1 MERADVKRRTTLLI
15 NAASV
20 LEKCEEQI
28 LPALYSRVGAS
39 FNATPTQLGN
49 ITLARSFMQA
59 LASPLA
65 GIASHFMP
73 RGTVIC
79 LGCIIWATFTSLF
92 ATTNSI
98 SVALPLVAVNGIGLA
113 LVIPSVQSLTAD
125 YNAADS
131 RGTAF
136 GALWLTISFGG
147 MLGALYA
154 TNVGALRPLGM
165 DGWRFVF
172 YSVASISI
180 LVGLLNAR
188 YVFDPSYHALQQQ
201 RRRQQQEQYQQQ
213 LEEAQTLRGGHAN
226 NNNNGGSP
234 PGTPSA
240 SPLAA
245 ASTSPKLN
253 AALLKSTFTDIASV
267 MKIPTFAIIIIQGII
282 GSVPY
287 ASLVFLTFYL
297 QLLGMSD
304 ASASGLVATYLICG
318 GFGGLLGGW
327 VGDKVARRWPNHGR
341 VTATQFSVAS
351 GIPFA
356 FLIFKGLPK
365 NGESTTVAIYAITIA
380 LFSLATSWP
389 APCANNPIFAEIVPI
404 RLRNLVY
411 AFDRCFEGAVAAFAT
426 PFVGALS
433 EKYFGFSGTST
444 VSGDPTIDLSNARA
458 LGNALLVFSV
468 VPWAFCLATYSGLHY
483 TYPRDRRRAMAMDR
497 DKSLSAESSLEVLG
511 YTEDGCTPVHG
522 GNNSSGSGSA
532 SGNGRTSSLSLRQGQ
547 GGSGQHGSFDE
558 RMPLTSGINGV

>member
-1 MERADVKRRTTLLI
+1 MDAKRRTTILI

-79 LGCIIWATFTSLF
+79 LGCCIWSTFTILF
-92 ATTNSI
+92 ASTNSI
-98 SVALPLVAVNGIGLA
+98 TTALPLCAINGIGLA

-125 YNAADS
+125 YHAADS
-131 RGTAF
+131 RGKAF

-154 TNVGALRPLGM
+154 TNVGALRPLGI

-172 YSVASISI
+172 YSVAGCSIFVGI
-180 LVGLLNAR
+180 LNLL
-188 YVFDPSYHALQQQ
+188 YVHDPSYHQHQQT
-201 RRRQQQEQYQQQ
+201 QYQQNHQ
-213 LEEAQTLRGGHAN
+213 HQQQQQQHGHLPPLQQHLN
-226 NNNNGGSP
+226 NTTTTTTG
-234 PGTPSA
+234 
-240 SPLAA
+240 
-245 ASTSPKLN
+245 PKLN
-253 AALLKSTFTDIASV
+253 FALLKYTFLDIARV
-267 MKIPTFAIIIIQGII
+267 MRIPTFAIIIIQGII

-287 ASLVFLTFYL
+287 ASLVFLTLYL

-304 ASASGLVATYLICG
+304 AAASGLVATYLIFG

-327 VGDKVARRWPNHGR
+327 IGDTVARRYPNHGR
-341 VTATQFSVAS
+341 VAATQFSVAS

-356 FLIFKGLPK
+356 FLIFKGLPL
-365 NGESTTVAIYAITIA
+365 NGETATVCLYAVVIA
-380 LFSLATSWP
+380 LFSLATAWP
-389 APCANNPIFAEIVPI
+389 APCANNPIFAEIVPV

-426 PFVGALS
+426 PFVGRLS
-433 EKYFGFSGTST
+433 ERYFGFSGTSAIT
-444 VSGDPTIDLSNARA
+444 GNPSIDIHNAQA
-458 LGNALLVFSV
+458 MGNALLVFTV
-468 VPWAFCLATYSGLHY
+468 IPWAFCLVAYSGLHL
-483 TYPRDRRRAMAMDR
+483 TYPSDRRRAVMYDR
-497 DKSLSAESSLEVLG
+497 EKSLSSGSLVSLEYEHAV
-511 YTEDGCTPVHG
+511 DGAGGSSSDTPSRG
-522 GNNSSGSGSA
+522 LRS
-532 SGNGRTSSLSLRQGQ
+532 SSLSLRQA
-547 GGSGQHGSFDE
+547 GGLSSSSFEE
-558 RMPLTSGINGV
+558 RMPLQSGNTTGNNSSSGGGGMNSA

>member
-1 MERADVKRRTTLLI
+1 MDVKRRTTLLI

-39 FNATPTQLGN
+39 FKATPTQLGN

-59 LASPLA
+59 LASPFA
-65 GIASHFMP
+65 GIASHFLP
-73 RGTVIC
+73 RGTIIC

-98 SVALPLVAVNGIGLA
+98 NVAMPLCAVNGIGLA

-154 TNVGALRPLGM
+154 TNVGALHPLGL

-172 YSVASISI
+172 YSVASVSI
-180 LVGLLNAR
+180 LVGLLNAK
-188 YVFDPSYHALQQQ
+188 YVFDPGWHAQQQQQ
-201 RRRQQQEQYQQQ
+201 RRDQQRLQQE
-213 LEEAQTLRGGHAN
+213 LEETQALRSRSALA
-226 NNNNGGSP
+226 SSSELSVRP
-234 PGTPSA
+234 P
-240 SPLAA
+240 SPLAT
-245 ASTSPKLN
+245 ASTTPSGPKLD
-253 AALLKSTFTDIASV
+253 AALLKSTFVDIASV
-267 MKIPTFAIIIIQGII
+267 MRIPTFAIIIIQGII

-304 ASASGLVATYLICG
+304 AAASSLVATYLICG

-327 VGDKVARRWPNHGR
+327 IGDTVARRWPNHGR

-356 FLIFKGLPK
+356 LLIFKALPR
-365 NGESTTVAIYAITIA
+365 NGEFSTVILYAAAIAS
-380 LFSLATSWP
+380 FSLMTSWP

-411 AFDRCFEGAVAAFAT
+411 SFDRCFEGAVAAFAT
-426 PFVGALS
+426 PFVGYLS
-433 EKYFGFSGTST
+433 QRYFGFSGTST
-444 VSGDPTIDLSNARA
+444 VSGDSVTDLANADA
-458 LGNALLVFSV
+458 LGNALLVFLII
-468 VPWAFCLATYSGLHY
+468 PWAFCLVT
-483 TYPRDRRRAMAMDR
+483 
-497 DKSLSAESSLEVLG
+497 
-511 YTEDGCTPVHG
+511 
-522 GNNSSGSGSA
+522 
-532 SGNGRTSSLSLRQGQ
+532 
-547 GGSGQHGSFDE
+547 
-558 RMPLTSGINGV
+558 